1 MPTPSRYYSSTAA
14 KTTLSSAIDAASA
27 SIQLA
32 SASNLPASY
41 PYTLI
46 LEKDT
51 ANEEIVEVTGLVGTA
66 YQITRNI
73 DNSGAKS
80 HSIGATVEHGVSARD
95 FTESRN
101 HEASTTAHGVTGD
114 VVGTGG
120 AQAITG
126 VKTFT
131 TPVINGGTITGAAH
145 AGGTLSGNFTSTATI
160 SGGSITGAT
169 ITGLSSAGMV
179 SSSAT
184 PKDYV
189 DNILGSAIAA
199 ATSAASAAVSA
210 TAAATSAA
218 SAATSASSAAASA
231 TTASNSAATAVSSA
245 ATATTQAAAAL
256 ASATAAA
263 TSASSAADSATAAA
277 TSASSAAASATTAA
291 NSVATIAT
299 YAANAL
305 ASQNAAAT
313 SANSASNYSNTA
325 GAFASSAAA
334 SSIAAATSAS
344 SAATSASSA
353 ATSASNAQAYELSAN
368 NWATLTTGPVAGGEY
383 SAKYHAQA
391 AATSA
396 SSANASATAAATS
409 ASNAA
414 SNQTAAQNSATA
426 AATSASSAA
435 TSATSAATSA
445 TLAQD
450 WATKTTGTVDGSDY
464 SAKYWALQSNSA
476 NAVLKTQLDAKGDL
490 IVATANDTYTN
501 LPVGVDGYILTA
513 NSTAATGVAWQ
524 PNITLTDSVTSTS
537 TTTAATPNAVK
548 QAYDLA
554 ATALAGLHFHDPVE
568 TASSSNIALT
578 GLYNINGYTPITG
591 ERILVKEQSTASE
604 NGIYIASAGIWSR
617 STDFDSWDEVYT
629 SAVYTKQGNY
639 AGESF
644 ITTVASTGTVGV
656 TPITWSLFATDAVYS
671 AGTGLDLTGTTFALA
686 TSGVTAAS
694 YTTANI
700 TVDAYG
706 RVTSASTGTAGV
718 STTDFEDSKLMTI
731 MGAFI

>member
-1 MPTPSRYYSSTAA
+1 MPSPSRYYSSTAA
-14 KTTLSSAIDAASA
+14 KTTLSVQIDASAS

-32 SASNLPASY
+32 STTGFPGSY

-46 LEKDT
+46 LDKDT

-66 YQITRNI
+66 YSITRNI
-73 DNSGAKS
+73 DGSGAKS
-80 HSIGATVEHGVSARD
+80 HSVGATVEHGVSARD
-95 FTESRN
+95 FAESRS
-101 HEASTTAHGVTGD
+101 HEIATTAHGVTGD
-114 VVGTGG
+114 IVGTGG

-131 TPVINGGTITGAAH
+131 APVINNGTINTPTIAGA
-145 AGGTLSGNFTSTATI
+145 TISGAFTSTATI

-199 ATSAASAAVSA
+199 ATSAASAAASA

-218 SAATSASSAAASA
+218 SAATSASSAANSA
-231 TTASNSAATAVSSA
+231 TTAGNSAATAVSSA
-245 ATATTQAAAAL
+245 ATATTQAAAASASASAAAGSATAAATSAASAATSASSAANSATTAAASVATIATYASNAAASETAAATSASSAS

-263 TSASSAADSATAAA
+263 TSASSASASATAAA
-277 TSASSAAASATTAA
+277 TSAA
-291 NSVATIAT
+291 
-299 YAANAL
+299 
-305 ASQNAAAT
+305 
-313 SANSASNYSNTA
+313 
-325 GAFASSAAA
+325 
-334 SSIAAATSAS
+334 

-353 ATSASNAQAYELSAN
+353 ATSATNAQAYELSAN

-383 SAKYHAQA
+383 SAKYHAIN

-396 SSANASATAAATS
+396 SSASASATAAATS
-409 ASNAA
+409 ASSA
-414 SNQTAAQNSATA
+414 STSASSAQNSATA

-435 TSATSAATSA
+435 TSATSSAASA
-445 TLAQD
+445 SLAQD
-450 WATKTTGTVDGSDY
+450 WASKTNGLVDGTDY

-476 NAVLKTQLDAKGDL
+476 NAVVKTQFDAKGDIL
-490 IVATANDTYTN
+490 IATANDTYTN
-501 LPVGVDGYILTA
+501 LAVGTDGYILTA
-513 NSTAATGVAWQ
+513 NSTAATGVSWQ
-524 PNITLTDSVTSTS
+524 PNITLTDSVSSTS

-568 TASSSNIALT
+568 TTSSSNIALT
-578 GLYNINGYTPITG
+578 GLYNVNGYTPVAG
-591 ERILVKEQSTASE
+591 ERILVKDQTNPVD
-604 NGIYIASAGIWSR
+604 NGIYLASSGIWTR
-617 STDFDSWDEVYT
+617 ATDFDSWDEVYT
-629 SAVYTKQGNY
+629 SAAYTKQGNY

-644 ITTVASTGTVGV
+644 ITTVGTSGTVGV
-656 TPITWSLFATDAVYS
+656 TAISFALFATDAVYS
-671 AGTGLDLTGTTFALA
+671 AGTGLELTGTTFALA

-718 STTDFEDSKLMTI
+718 SASDFQDDKLMTI
-731 MGAFI
+731 MGAY